1 MTRAVES
8 CPAQRLSISTARMD
22 IRSPERDVLLMLLA
36 MAAGSA
42 DAWSYFGIG
51 HSFVANMTGN
61 TVLIGVAIVRA
72 NGDWL
77 HPLISLCGYA
87 AGVMA
92 GANVTRRINPESA
105 WPRAV
110 SWALLLEA
118 VLMSIAE
125 AAWTLISQANT
136 TFSIERNLLLV
147 AIAFA
152 VGIQSGAMLQMRI
165 PGVVTTYITGTW
177 TSLMSEV
184 ARLLSRGGKPPT
196 REVRRMEERVLL
208 QAGILT
214 AYVLSAIATGVLLR
228 YAPAATGALPATA
241 VWIVVILGLR

>member
-1 MTRAVES
+1 
-8 CPAQRLSISTARMD
+8 
-22 IRSPERDVLLMLLA
+22 
-36 MAAGSA
+36 
-42 DAWSYFGIG
+42 
-51 HSFVANMTGN
+51 
-61 TVLIGVAIVRA
+61 
-72 NGDWL
+72 
-77 HPLISLCGYA
+77 
-87 AGVMA
+87 
-92 GANVTRRINPESA
+92 
-105 WPRAV
+105 
-110 SWALLLEA
+110 LLLEA

-184 ARLLSRGGKPPT
+184 ARLLSRGGKSPT

-241 VWIVVILGLR
+241 VWIVVIFGMR